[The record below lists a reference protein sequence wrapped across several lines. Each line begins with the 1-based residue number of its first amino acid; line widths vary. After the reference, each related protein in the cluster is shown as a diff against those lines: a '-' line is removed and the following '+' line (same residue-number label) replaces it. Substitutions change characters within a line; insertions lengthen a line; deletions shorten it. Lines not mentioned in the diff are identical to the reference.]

1 VSELALLESKVLG
14 ALGLK
19 INLWGGNLYQLIPEK
34 FKRFEV
40 CPCCMLIKNTLPS
53 NHISY

>member
-1 VSELALLESKVLG
+1 MSELALLKSKVLG

-40 CPCCMLIKNTLPS
+40 CPCFMLIKNTLPS
-53 NHISY
+53 NHIPY